1 MTWIKTR
8 RVEQSPVF
16 KSECKG
22 MKLLPGAQWG
32 IDIRGR
38 ASELGG
44 RGEGLK
50 EGRSRG
56 RKDVQ

>member
-1 MTWIKTR
+1 M
-8 RVEQSPVF
+8 EQSPVF